1 MLEIQMAAERLH
13 NILRILEN
21 YHTLII
27 QKNSLD
33 SQDPQITI
41 QTTKQILAKDGDMI
55 EEYLRWR
62 TIPLTKDEDILQCIE
77 ELSTFVDP
85 WDIQVSSLAPEWCRL
100 MFKEYP
106 MVISSVHIKT
116 IYKNS
121 GIADGEVR

>member
-1 MLEIQMAAERLH
+1 MAAERLH